1 MWLTRHLTA
10 IHQPKHRGC
19 WPAWIK
25 INTKIKM
32 AGLEKVNKKK
42 SVPVIATFLYS
53 KHSLESIHMSD
64 LTLGY
69 DILIS
74 TVIT

>member
-1 MWLTRHLTA
+1 MILSRFV
-10 IHQPKHRGC
+10 
-19 WPAWIK
+19 
-25 INTKIKM
+25 KIKFM
-32 AGLEKVNKKK
+32 IMIDKGTKTKF
-42 SVPVIATFLYS
+42 VPVIATSLYS